1 MVDCQNSFPISADL
15 VEVASSVIEIKSEH
29 LRSESS
35 DSFVCVSEDLPQSE
49 RSPASPD
56 ENEAGD
62 WEYLKMAEVGEGER
76 TTQGDNHLE
85 GDKKRVGSEDDFD
98 LGGDSG
104 ETADGEGERGG
115 GEGEKRRKTGG
126 EGEGEG
132 DTLKAKGKKEA
143 VSESSDWESWDD

>member
-1 MVDCQNSFPISADL
+1 
-15 VEVASSVIEIKSEH
+15 
-29 LRSESS
+29 
-35 DSFVCVSEDLPQSE
+35 
-49 RSPASPD
+49 
-56 ENEAGD
+56 
-62 WEYLKMAEVGEGER
+62 MAEVGEGER

-132 DTLKAKGKKEA
+132 EGEGDTLKAKGKEA